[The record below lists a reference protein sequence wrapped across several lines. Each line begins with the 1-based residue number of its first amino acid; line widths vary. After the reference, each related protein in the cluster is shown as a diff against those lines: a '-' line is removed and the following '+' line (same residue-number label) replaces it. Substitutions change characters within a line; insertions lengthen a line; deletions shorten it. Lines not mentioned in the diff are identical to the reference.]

1 MSLFAKHVPQGGG
14 TALGTGFIEPALFQ
28 NALDFLAQVA
38 SLADADQITFDVGH
52 EDWNPLVGE
61 IFGQSLQTDR
71 FSSASGACDQA
82 VAVGHPHQ
90 NVAICG
96 LIAGNQELIWHE
108 KGSSQ
113 LEK

>member
-1 MSLFAKHVPQGGG
+1 L
-14 TALGTGFIEPALFQ
+14 I
-28 NALDFLAQVA
+28 
-38 SLADADQITFDVGH
+38 
-52 EDWNPLVGE
+52 GE
-61 IFGQSLQTDR
+61 ILGQSLQTDR
-71 FSSASGACDQA
+71 FSCASGACDQA

-108 KGSSQ
+108 KESPQ